1 MTDTQTRLI
10 HDRIW
15 DLISD
20 YADIRDEL
28 ETAFDNFRLLYE
40 ELEFALTD
48 IGDELDDI
56 EAHIASVSG
65 SLRRF
70 RGTGSS
76 GDPSSYQQTT
86 EEELPWN

>member
-1 MTDTQTRLI
+1 MMDAQAKLI

-15 DLISD
+15 NLLSD

-28 ETAFDNFRLLYE
+28 EDTFGSIRLLYE

-65 SLRRF
+65 FLKRF
-70 RGTGSS
+70 RGD
-76 GDPSSYQQTT
+76 DPGTPSNQPLH
-86 EEELPWN
+86 EEVLPWN

>member
-1 MTDTQTRLI
+1 MMDAQAKLV

-15 DLISD
+15 DLLSD

-28 ETAFDNFRLLYE
+28 EDAFGSIRFLYE
-40 ELEFALTD
+40 ELEFALSD

-56 EAHIASVSG
+56 EAHISSVSG

-70 RGTGSS
+70 RGSGSH
-76 GDPSSYQQTT
+76 DTPIPKQDIR
-86 EEELPWN
+86 EELPWN

>member
-1 MTDTQTRLI
+1 MMDAQSKLI

-15 DLISD
+15 DLLSD

-28 ETAFDNFRLLYE
+28 EDAFDSIRFLYE
-40 ELEFALTD
+40 ELELALSD

-65 SLRRF
+65 SLRKF
-70 RGTGSS
+70 RCSGSP
-76 GDPSSYQQTT
+76 DNPSSEQQTIK
-86 EEELPWN
+86 EELPWN